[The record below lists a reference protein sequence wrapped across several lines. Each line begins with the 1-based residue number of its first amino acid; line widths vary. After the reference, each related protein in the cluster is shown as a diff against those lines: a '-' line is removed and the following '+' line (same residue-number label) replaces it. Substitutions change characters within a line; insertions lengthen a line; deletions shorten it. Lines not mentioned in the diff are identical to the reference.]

1 MRMVDAVAGAVQRN
15 PDILRAAVR
24 LAEAVDDG
32 LGNAAIAR
40 ERFGIAA
47 EADHLIGRARAALE
61 DETRDEQMPAADA
74 QVRLAG
80 DEDLALGLRSERDR
94 LGGGAGPREDDLEIA
109 PFAVG
114 KDDRVASSEERR
126 VGKECVGTCRSRGST
141 HS

>member
-61 DETRDEQMPAADA
+61 DETRDEPMPAADA

-80 DEDLALGLRSERDR
+80 DEDLALGLRSERER
-94 LGGGAGPREDDLEIA
+94 LGGGAGPRA
-109 PFAVG
+109 
-114 KDDRVASSEERR
+114 RTEERR
-126 VGKECVGTCRSRGST
+126 VGEEGG
-141 HS
+141 